1 MIILCILIL
10 PAVLIAI
17 CLLMFYRNNWVYRER
32 SKILDLKPISIGLE
46 EYHKLPSYD
55 YILFHFW
62 IWDIEKFKKIQTNK
76 KRIL

>member
-55 YILFHFW
+55 YILFHF
-62 IWDIEKFKKIQTNK
+62 
-76 KRIL
+76 